1 MQLEERAGQDQLVA
15 VLGSSQGLM
24 RKIQSRLVSRAIA
37 LLGIRWSSS
46 VHRAQIGPIVQSIV
60 VQGGLGG
67 IESDA
72 KYKELKSAS
81 VKGDFHLLQQI
92 QQTQNKTAKQHR
104 DKIQELVAV
113 LFEETTDPMLAAIK
127 QDLFSVEN
135 GGPIVP
141 LDHRV
146 ITDMMALPAPPVNG
160 VHPPPYTMHA
170 HAARP
175 PSSPPRRP
183 PAPPLS
189 RAPSCSLALA
199 SSVPPSLPW
208 CRFAARR
215 MPRNSLKHTDSRSL
229 FLYSWPLKFRG
240 SVLQTS

>member
-1 MQLEERAGQDQLVA
+1 
-15 VLGSSQGLM
+15 
-24 RKIQSRLVSRAIA
+24 
-37 LLGIRWSSS
+37 
-46 VHRAQIGPIVQSIV
+46 V
-60 VQGGLGG
+60 VQ
-67 IESDA
+67 
-72 KYKELKSAS
+72 
-81 VKGDFHLLQQI
+81 GDFHLLQQI

-146 ITDMMALPAPPVNG
+146 ITNMMALPAPPVND
-160 VHPPPYTMHA
+160 VHPPPYTTHA

-189 RAPSCSLALA
+189 SSPSCSLALA

-240 SVLQTS
+240 SFLQTS